1 MVTLGAIVQTT
12 LMNRPLTYATDTEL
26 TKLHRRYAQLADT
39 FHATDPTT
47 GVDVFKA
54 LDHIAAERRK
64 RL

>member
-1 MVTLGAIVQTT
+1 MVTLDAIVQVT
-12 LMNRPLTYATDTEL
+12 LMNRPLTYATDAEL
-26 TKLHRRYAQLADT
+26 RRLYGRYNQLADT

-54 LDHIAAERRK
+54 LEHIAAERRK